1 MQELAVELD
10 LWKTEGQ
17 ENHVIIVTSILL
29 KCVVFA
35 STLKMQKRRFEIPVI

>member
-1 MQELAVELD
+1 MKQLAVELD

-17 ENHVIIVTSILL
+17 GNHMIIVTSTLL